1 MNKQDKI
8 KTAADYHYIPDR
20 VQTENEKRWLSWSIL
35 TRAGV
40 KGTYQGTLTGT
51 EKLAK
56 RRAKNKVAK
65 ASRKA
70 NRG

>member
-1 MNKQDKI
+1 MNSRLFEEQ
-8 KTAADYHYIPDR
+8 HLPDR
-20 VQTENEKRWLSWSIL
+20 EMNESEKRWLSWSIL
-35 TRAGV
+35 STGF
-40 KGTYQGTLTGT
+40 KHSYQGTVSKKVIAT
-51 EKLAK
+51 